1 MKIAKTVT
9 ELRSFLAGYDRPS
22 FVPTMGNLHDGH
34 MALVRLARDHGDVTV
49 SSIFVNRLQFGPSED
64 FGTYPRTLEADLHAL
79 ERHGCDVVFVPTE
92 SELYPQGQTYL
103 IKPDPALADM
113 LEGHYRPGFFTGVCT
128 VVMKLLGCVQ
138 PKVAVFGEK
147 DYQQLLT
154 VSKLVSQFCLDVEIV
169 PAPIQRCPDGLAH
182 SSRNSYL
189 SNQEREEAPR
199 LQAVLQDVVRQA
211 KRRGVAFESIEQQAA
226 DALRVHGWIPDYIAI
241 RDTATLLAPQ
251 RPTELIVLAAA
262 RLGATRLIDNL
273 KFDLPQN

>member
-1 MKIAKTVT
+1 MKIARTVS

-34 MALVRLARDHGDVTV
+34 MALVRLARTQGDVTV

-64 FGTYPRTLEADLHAL
+64 FGSYPRTLEADLHAL
-79 ERHGCDVVFVPTE
+79 ERNGCDVVFAPSE

-103 IKPDPALADM
+103 VQPDPVLCNT

-147 DYQQLLT
+147 DYQQLLV
-154 VSKLVSQFCLDVEIV
+154 VSRLVSQFCLDVEIV
-169 PAPIQRCPDGLAH
+169 PAPIQRCRDGLAF

-189 SNQEREEAPR
+189 SNEDREEAPR
-199 LQAVLQDVVRQA
+199 LYSVLQDVVLQA
-211 KRRGVAFESIEQQAA
+211 KQDEADFESIERKAC
-226 DALRVHGWIPDYIAI
+226 DALRAHGWMPDYIAI
-241 RDTATLLAPQ
+241 RDPATLLAPG
-251 RPTELIVLAAA
+251 RYGELVVLAAA
-262 RLGATRLIDNL
+262 KLGATRLIDNL
-273 KFDLPQN
+273 RFDRA